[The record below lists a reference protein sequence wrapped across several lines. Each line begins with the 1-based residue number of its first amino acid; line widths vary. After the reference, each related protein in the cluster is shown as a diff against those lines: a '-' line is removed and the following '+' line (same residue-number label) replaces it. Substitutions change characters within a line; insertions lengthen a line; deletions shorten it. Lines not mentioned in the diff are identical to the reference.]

1 VPDWNNK
8 RVHRAELAGSNAVT
22 MWSVAR
28 YPVAVSVNSEHNLL
42 VVSRGDRKLQMFTT
56 HGTLLQDIQ
65 FPSGIDK
72 PQSALQLP
80 NGQLVVSNDA
90 SDNQLCLMR
99 TDGQVLCTYKDTG
112 SIVNKMS
119 GPRGIAAD
127 KDGNL
132 LVADMDNDRLFV
144 FDQSLSR
151 AQVMSVCIDGGMQRP
166 RSLWYDQL
174 QRRLYIGE
182 FDERGRVIVID
193 NLKGFSTCTNS
204 AGVQ

>member
-1 VPDWNNK
+1 M
-8 RVHRAELAGSNAVT
+8 G
-22 MWSVAR
+22 M
-28 YPVAVSVNSEHNLL
+28 
-42 VVSRGDRKLQMFTT
+42 
-56 HGTLLQDIQ
+56 
-65 FPSGIDK
+65 
-72 PQSALQLP
+72 
-80 NGQLVVSNDA
+80 
-90 SDNQLCLMR
+90 
-99 TDGQVLCTYKDTG
+99 DGQVLCTYKDKG

-132 LVADMDNDRLFV
+132 LVADMDNNRLFV

-151 AQVMSVCIDGGMQRP
+151 AQVMSVCIDGGMQQP

-182 FDERGRVIVID
+182 FDEGGRVIVID
-193 NLKGFSTCTNS
+193 NLKSFSTCANS